1 MNPGAPCRHEHAA
14 VDPSSHHHTMKSVPL
29 LCALSLAALPSC
41 TTTHGQRTFRT
52 LDANGDRRIS
62 PQEFT
67 SHVGTESFRTLD
79 TNHDA
84 RIVPAEWTVKE
95 THSASAALFAKLDSN
110 HDGSIEATEFAA
122 PPDSDRE
129 SEIHAVFHTLDR
141 NADGALEW
149 NEIAR

>member
-1 MNPGAPCRHEHAA
+1 
-14 VDPSSHHHTMKSVPL
+14 MKSAPI

-41 TTTHGQRTFRT
+41 TTTHGQRTFRS
-52 LDANGDRRIS
+52 LDANGDRKVS

-79 TNHDA
+79 TNRDG
-84 RIVPAEWTVKE
+84 RIVPAEWTEKE
-95 THSASAALFAKLDSN
+95 THTASDALFGKLDRN
-110 HDGSIEATEFAA
+110 HDGSIESTEFAA
-122 PPDSDRE
+122 PPESDRE
-129 SEIHAVFHTLDR
+129 AEIHAVFHTLDR